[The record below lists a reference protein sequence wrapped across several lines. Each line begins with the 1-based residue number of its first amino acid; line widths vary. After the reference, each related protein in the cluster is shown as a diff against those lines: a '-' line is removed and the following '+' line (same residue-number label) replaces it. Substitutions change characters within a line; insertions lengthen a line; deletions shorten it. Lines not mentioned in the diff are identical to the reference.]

1 MPGKP
6 SVPCCCTHSGMSAP
20 RHLPPASPSRVCAW
34 WQPGDLPP
42 SSWCALPAMADLH
55 GEGPKLLMASVA
67 EAGCG
72 APCSSLSCSN
82 SESTEMEVT
91 SAKSSIPPEPFCPL
105 GILERGEVERVRWVA
120 RRHPGRHSLPPARSI
135 NGAQFTLP
143 HLHFFSPQSL
153 RANTR
158 QESWQLCQRVL
169 SAVGGKDTFKSPRE
183 GGRATR
189 LCVGDGGSRGSRMLR
204 VTFSLAAGSCLNKQN
219 ETLCCRLGEEIAE
232 VLQF

>member
-20 RHLPPASPSRVCAW
+20 RHLPPASPSWVCAW

-135 NGAQFTLP
+135 NGAQFTYRIYISSLP
-143 HLHFFSPQSL
+143 SPSVPIQ
-153 RANTR
+153 
-158 QESWQLCQRVL
+158 
-169 SAVGGKDTFKSPRE
+169 
-183 GGRATR
+183 GRR
-189 LCVGDGGSRGSRMLR
+189 
-204 VTFSLAAGSCLNKQN
+204 AGSCARGCFLLWVARTPLSHPVKVA
-219 ETLCCRLGEEIAE
+219 EPRGCAWVMEALAAAGCCGLPSPWRQAAA
-232 VLQF
+232 